1 MPDRYKII
9 IAEDE
14 EDIKERIRQVLE
26 EKGNFRVVGTCEHG
40 EDLVGLCKEEKPDL
54 VLMGID
60 LVDDL
65 EDVPVAKE
73 LFELYKIPVVYV
85 TSPRE
90 KEYIKKRALESYGY
104 IVKPFSEDQLLTT
117 VYLALNK
124 ARLEKRLLQAQK
136 LRALGIFAG
145 GVAHDF
151 NNILAAIM
159 GYAEL
164 IGIKAADREDIKKY
178 VELILQAADRG
189 KELVEHLLIFSRQRE
204 VVKKHNF
211 PFHIILKESIKFVRS
226 TLPDTIVI
234 AEDII
239 KENDLIYADPSEMH
253 QLCMNLLNNAI
264 FAVQEKGGGRI
275 EVSLQRCRCPSSSAV
290 PGGKRDCLKLTVKD
304 FGIGMDEDTI
314 ERIFEPFFTTKQKG
328 SGLGLSVVHGI
339 VTEMGGEI
347 RVRSKKGEY
356 TVFEVFLPVSEGREV
371 RCE

>member
-14 EDIKERIRQVLE
+14 EDIKEKIRGVLE
-26 EKGNFRVVGTCEHG
+26 EEGSFRVIATCDHG
-40 EDLVGLCKEEKPDL
+40 EDLVEVCKKERPDL

-60 LVDDL
+60 MVDDL

-90 KEYIKKRALESYGY
+90 KAYIKKRALESYGY

-117 VYLALNK
+117 VYLAISK

-164 IGIKAADREDIKKY
+164 IGIKAGSRQDIKKY
-178 VELILQAADRG
+178 VDLILQAADRG

-204 VVKKHNF
+204 VVKKHTF

-226 TLPDTIVI
+226 NLPDSII
-234 AEDII
+234 ISEDII
-239 KENDLIYADPSEMH
+239 KEGDLIYADPAEMH
-253 QLCMNLLNNAI
+253 QLCMNLLNNAVY
-264 FAVQEKGGGRI
+264 AVEQKGGGKI
-275 EVSLQRCRCPSSSAV
+275 EVKLERCLCPSSSSM
-290 PGGKRDCLKLTVKD
+290 PGGEKNCLKLTIRD
-304 FGIGMDEDTI
+304 SGIGMDENIVD
-314 ERIFEPFFTTKQKG
+314 RIFEPFFTTKQKG

-347 RVRSKKGEY
+347 RVQSEKGKY
-356 TVFEVFLPVSEGREV
+356 TLFEVYLPSAKGGAGVV
-371 RCE
+371 K

>member
-1 MPDRYKII
+1 MPDKYKII

-14 EDIKERIRQVLE
+14 DDIKEKIKKVLE
-26 EKGNFRVVGTCEHG
+26 EEGSFRVVATCEHG
-40 EDLVGLCKEEKPDL
+40 EELGDLCKKERPDL

-65 EDVPVAKE
+65 EEVPVAKE

-151 NNILAAIM
+151 NNILASIM

-164 IGIKAADREDIKKY
+164 IGIKVGDRDDIKKY
-178 VELILQAADRG
+178 ADLILQAADRG
-189 KELVEHLLIFSRQRE
+189 RELVEHLLIFSRQRE
-204 VVKKHNF
+204 VVKKHTF

-226 TLPDTIVI
+226 NLPDFIVI
-234 AEDII
+234 SEDVI
-239 KENDLIYADPSEMH
+239 KEGDLIYADPAEMH
-253 QLCMNLLNNAI
+253 QLCMNLLNNAVY
-264 FAVQEKGGGRI
+264 AVEQKGGGRI
-275 EVSLQRCRCPSSSAV
+275 EVRLERCPCPSSFMQ
-290 PGGKRDCLKLTVKD
+290 GGERDCLKLTVKD
-304 FGIGMDEDTI
+304 TGIGMDESTI

-347 RVRSKKGEY
+347 RVQSEEGQY
-356 TVFEVFLPVSEGREV
+356 TLFEVYLPAAKGRPGV
-371 RCE
+371 L